1 MPRKTSGEIREIE
14 RGHKYR
20 IRVCLP
26 PDETHKKWHWSK
38 MRTVEGNKAQANAA
52 LVAYQNEIYNDNKD
66 IPQTIREIVNQF
78 QENRIELNKVSP
90 LTIQRDKKDLERIV
104 KYLGDMETSNISGYK
119 IEKAYVKIK
128 KNENLSDYG
137 IYRIH
142 HRLKHILN
150 QAVQEGT
157 IDRNPCLAISGIK
170 LPRVDDKAKK
180 TKRFTLDQIK
190 QLSKILQESDKDGY
204 IVSVW
209 LALTTGMRRG
219 EILALHWGD
228 VDLNKGRIFINHQ
241 YGKEKKR
248 KNTKTSKSKR
258 VISIDK
264 ATIKYLKE
272 WKTKQQKIF
281 DNLRLDLN
289 DNSPV
294 CSNINGQYIDP
305 DLHGRWRRNFFVK
318 NGFAKFNKIEEWTDS
333 RGIKRYKYS
342 DYQGPTF
349 HALRNAQATML
360 VAGGVDPKTVQ
371 ARLGHGQI
379 TTTLQIY
386 AEAVEEN
393 DKIAA
398 DFVGKFVS

>member
-1 MPRKTSGEIREIE
+1 MGNATGEIRTVE

-20 IRVCLP
+20 IRVRLEP
-26 PDETHKKWHWSK
+26 SKENPTWHWSK
-38 MRTVEGNKAQANAA
+38 MRTIDGNKAQANAA
-52 LVAYQNEIYNDNKD
+52 LVSYKNELLHEKKD
-66 IPQTIREIVNQF
+66 IPKTIKDIVNQF
-78 QENRIELNKVSP
+78 QENRIALNKVSP
-90 LTIQRDKKDLERIV
+90 LTIQRDSKDLQRII
-104 KYLGDMETSNISGYK
+104 KYLGDMETSKLSGYQ

-157 IDRNPCLAISGIK
+157 IDRNPCLAINGIK
-170 LPRVDDKAKK
+170 LPRVDEKTKK

-190 QLSKILQESDKDGY
+190 KLSKILQESDKDGY

-228 VDLNKGRIFINHQ
+228 VDLENGRIFIDHQ

-264 ATIKYLKE
+264 TTVKYLE
-272 WKTKQQKIF
+272 DWKKQQQKVF
-281 DNLRLDLN
+281 DKLQLKVS

-318 NGFAKFNKIEEWTDS
+318 NGFAKFNKKEEWTDS

-371 ARLGHGQI
+371 ARLGHEQI

-398 DFVGKFVS
+398 DFVEKFVS